1 MTNLEHE
8 TKEASFR
15 DVILAKLDQWPWTQ
29 RSWRD
34 LHAEHGFTAP
44 YDGGEIS

>member
-15 DVILAKLDQWPWTQ
+15 DVILAKLDQWPW
-29 RSWRD
+29 
-34 LHAEHGFTAP
+34 AEHGFTAP